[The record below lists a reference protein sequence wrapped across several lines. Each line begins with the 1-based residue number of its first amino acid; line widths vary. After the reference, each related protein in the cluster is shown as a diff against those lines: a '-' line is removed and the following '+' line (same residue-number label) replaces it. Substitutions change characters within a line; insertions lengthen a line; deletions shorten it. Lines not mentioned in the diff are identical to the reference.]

1 MRRTILAALAL
12 CISAVTLAAQPTRS
26 ELQRGVTASP
36 LERYDEGA
44 ALTKTFVAKQLVAS
58 AAGMFLLGAA
68 GGLIAANTSSA
79 GEGFTDLA
87 NTAVAAIAGGVLGS
101 AIGVY
106 WYSKRH
112 GHRSPFLASLAG
124 AAVGTLGFAAGGA
137 VLVTVPVGAV
147 IGHNLARR

>member
-1 MRRTILAALAL
+1 MRVTFLAVLTL
-12 CISAVTLAAQPTRS
+12 CFSAVLLEGQPTRND
-26 ELQRGVTASP
+26 LRRGANASP
-36 LERYDEGA
+36 LERNDEGA

-58 AAGMFLLGAA
+58 AAGMFLLGGA

-106 WYSKRH
+106 WFSKRH

-137 VLVTVPVGAV
+137 VLVTVPVAAV
-147 IGHNLARR
+147 TGHNWARR